1 LVGRPLRTRLRAS
14 PRASEES
21 CVDDVRV
28 AAAARRDRRRRHR
41 RVWPTGVFLSG
52 GRAQSPPAPY
62 RIDLARRLEKS
73 CDVTVVEKCSHY
85 HNPIPSVRAVVD
97 EATAWRQFV
106 PYDASLKRGAVVRNE
121 ATGML
126 LTDKTRPKVLLA
138 DGDCLEADAVVVAIG
153 ASYAFPADTSTAP
166 VADQLAAFKGC
177 REALASAKGV
187 CVVGGGV
194 VGVELAAEV
203 KARHPTCAVT
213 IVHSRA
219 DLLSNW
225 GPDDATRAKVTR
237 AVRAKLAALGV
248 ACVFDDKVPA
258 SRFPEDYR
266 GLPGIPVAGGSLET
280 AKGAKIEADVAFWC
294 AGNAFDGRKV
304 FDMLASD
311 ARGKLKVDAYL
322 RCESQDRVFAVG
334 EIAAVGPGEYG
345 LAGLQPMVVACAANV
360 QAVLNGKA
368 PTKKFKLPSFLPG
381 VMTVGPRAGV
391 AKLPFGTFT
400 GNNFLANLKNTLG
413 MFVSK
418 SWADIGG
425 TKMPKACPY

>member
-1 LVGRPLRTRLRAS
+1 MSVSPQQRVVIVG
-14 PRASEES
+14 
-21 CVDDVRV
+21 
-28 AAAARRDRRRRHR
+28 
-41 RVWPTGVFLSG
+41 G
-52 GRAQSPPAPY
+52 GFAG
-62 RIDLARRLEKS
+62 IDLARRLEKS

-85 HNPIPSVRAVVD
+85 HIPIPSVRAVVD

-106 PYDASLKRGAVVRNE
+106 PYDASLKRGKVVRNE

-138 DGDCLEADAVVVAIG
+138 DGGCLEADAVVVAIG
-153 ASYAFPADTSTAP
+153 ASYGFPADKSTAP
-166 VADQLAAFKGC
+166 LADQLAAFKRC
-177 REALASAKGV
+177 REALAAAEGV
-187 CVVGGGV
+187 CVIGGGV

-203 KARHPTCAVT
+203 KARHPSCSVT

-219 DLLSNW
+219 TLLSNW
-225 GPDDATRAKVTR
+225 GPDDATRAKVAA
-237 AVRAKLAALGV
+237 AVRAKLDKLGV

-258 SRFPEDYR
+258 SRFPKDYR

-280 AKGAKIEADVAFWC
+280 AKGAAIRADVAFWC

-311 ARGKLKVDAYL
+311 ARGKLKVDAFL
-322 RCESQDRVFAVG
+322 RCEKQERVFACG
-334 EIAAVGPGEYG
+334 EIANVGPGEYG
-345 LAGLQPMVVACAANV
+345 LPGVAAMVAACAANV
-360 QAVLNGKA
+360 KAVLAGKA
-368 PTKKFKLPSFLPG
+368 PPKEFKLPAFLPG
-381 VMTVGPRAGV
+381 IMTVGPRAGV

-400 GNNFLANLKNTLG
+400 GDWFLANLKNKLG

-418 SWADIGG
+418 SWGDIGG